1 MAQQSDPQLQWISG
15 LDILGKGYD
24 VFGRFAHPS
33 GVYNASIFRDFTKKE
48 DGTDNDAYDATIN
61 GDTFDVPANISIV
74 EEHASKESYV
84 QGSSVSEFQSSLDIK
99 VSMKGNY
106 SYYSGEANFGFHS
119 AKKTSQELYYTRFSA
134 LVRAYRLALPNTS
147 QLRELLDSDFA
158 SMLNSTDNSDQAI
171 DAFFDRYGTHFLAEV
186 VLGGCNNYYATVE
199 KSSVSSSMEIEA
211 SVKASYNSLF
221 TSATVSVDTSYDSSQ
236 SSKSTH
242 SETGIETVGGD
253 ETKAPLM
260 LDDPAAYAEW
270 LDTVAREPALVDF
283 TDQSLRPIWEL
294 CAPDNTERRTAL
306 ELRFNILSGQGNSTA
321 TRGTV
326 QHGAAIYPPWGKKD
340 DWNLFVTPAS
350 VGLTEG
356 EDADADSDNALL
368 AFDYGIDNGFAYP
381 DHWQIKA
388 KYRYRTV
395 KNKDENGNYQIK
407 WYEDG
412 WVNYLLIPKYTHQHL
427 SLTDLNYD
435 TFDYPFFLLND
446 QQVYEFQVKK
456 NDVGDI
462 VRLESGQALYENVHC
477 INDSFYEQVEV
488 SRMDKY
494 DNVRNQIVDTPENMD
509 DWNLLSAI
517 RKVEYTEDSVDKD
530 ADNSMIRWDW
540 SNSFQP
546 ELSTYNFGKFKFLN
560 NVKYRK
566 SNNGKDE
573 SFITKGAHYT
583 LLWVKKEFSYWTGC
597 YGQQTLQLPPGDQKM
612 DDWELI
618 TTPIR
623 VGDYNESDNSE
634 LKDTS
639 LLMATCDIMQG
650 DLSWEVNG
658 EYRWV
663 AAENDPSSVT
673 DSKGQVECLFVKT
686 AVLAD
691 NGLPISLSVVEEEV
705 PVTEEEVVA
714 EEEVPV
720 EEVVDPAG

>member
-1 MAQQSDPQLQWISG
+1 MAQQSDSQPQWISG

-33 GVYNASIFRDFTKKE
+33 GVYNAPIFKDFTKKD
-48 DGTDNDAYDATIN
+48 DGTSSDAYDATIN

-84 QGSSVSEFQSSLDIK
+84 QGSSVSEFQSSLDVK
-99 VSMKGNY
+99 VNMKGNY
-106 SYYSGEANFGFHS
+106 SYYSGEASFGFHS

-147 QLRELLDSDFA
+147 QLRDLLDSDFA

-221 TSATVSVDTSYDSSQ
+221 TSATVSVDTSYSTDESL
-236 SSKSTH
+236 KSTH

-260 LDDPAAYAEW
+260 LQDADAYAEW
-270 LDTVAREPALVDF
+270 LDTVAQEPALVDF
-283 TDQSLRPIWEL
+283 TDQSLRPIWDL
-294 CAPDNTERRTAL
+294 CAPDNTERRAAL
-306 ELRFNILSGQGNSTA
+306 ESRFNILSGQGNSTE

-340 DWNLFVTPAS
+340 DWNLFITPAS
-350 VGLTEG
+350 VGLTEEG
-356 EDADADSDNALL
+356 DATADADNALL
-368 AFDYGIDNGFAYP
+368 AFDYGIDSSFKYP

-388 KYRYRTV
+388 KYRYRKV

-435 TFDYPFFLLND
+435 RFDYPFFMLND
-446 QQVYEFQVKK
+446 QPFYEFQENK
-456 NDVGDI
+456 NDVGNI
-462 VRLESGQALYENVHC
+462 VQLESGEVLYKNVHC
-477 INDSFYEQVEV
+477 INDNFYEQVEV
-488 SRMDKY
+488 SRMDNY
-494 DNVRNQIVDTPENMD
+494 SNGRNQIVATPENKD
-509 DWNLLSAI
+509 DWNLLPAI
-517 RKVEYTEDSVDKD
+517 RKVEYTEDSVEKD

-540 SNSFQP
+540 SNSLFRETDP
-546 ELSTYNFGKFKFLN
+546 FSIDFNSWRFNNAVKF
-560 NVKYRK
+560 RK

-597 YGQQTLQLPPGDQKM
+597 YGQQTLQLPMSDQKM

-618 TTPIR
+618 TAPIR
-623 VGDYNESDNSE
+623 VGDYNESGNSE

-639 LLMATCDIMQG
+639 LLMATCNIIQG
-650 DLSWEVNG
+650 DFSWEVNG
-658 EYRWV
+658 GYRWV
-663 AAENDPSSVT
+663 ATEKDPGSVAESNSQT
-673 DSKGQVECLFVKT
+673 ECLFVKT
-686 AVLAD
+686 TILAD
-691 NGLPISLSVVEEEV
+691 NGLPISLPEATEITPEEE
-705 PVTEEEVVA
+705 PVGTEEGVA
-714 EEEVPV
+714 EEENTT
-720 EEVVDPAG
+720 AG